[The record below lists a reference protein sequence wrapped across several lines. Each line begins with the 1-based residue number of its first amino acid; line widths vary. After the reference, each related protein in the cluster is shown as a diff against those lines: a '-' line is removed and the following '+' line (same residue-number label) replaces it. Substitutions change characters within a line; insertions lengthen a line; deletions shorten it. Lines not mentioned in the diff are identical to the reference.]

1 MKKITVLLA
10 FMLCTT
16 LANAQQDTD
25 NKVQFGAR
33 GGVNFSTITGSDFED
48 PKSRTS
54 FYAGLVAEAF
64 IAEKFSLQA
73 EAFYSGQGFD
83 IEETSFAGVTV
94 TPSAEFQVDYIQVPL
109 LAKIYLI
116 EGLNVHAGP
125 QFGFKIN
132 EEVDTDP
139 TGDGGDF
146 DTDQIKDFDFQL
158 AAGAEFKLTS
168 GFFIQARYSYGF
180 SEVVEDSDAHNSVFS
195 AGIGFMF

>member
-1 MKKITVLLA
+1 MKKITVALV
-10 FMLCTT
+10 FTFCVT
-16 LANAQQDTD
+16 LAQAQQDTD

-33 GGVNFSTITGSDFED
+33 AGVNFSTITGDDFED
-48 PKSRTS
+48 PNSRTS
-54 FYAGLVAEAF
+54 FYAGLVAESF
-64 IAEKFSLQA
+64 ISEKFALQG
-73 EAFYSGQGFD
+73 EIFYSGQGFD
-83 IEETSFAGVTV
+83 IEETTFAGVTV
-94 TPSAEFQVDYIQVPL
+94 SPAVEFQVDYIQVPL

-116 EGLNVHAGP
+116 EGLNIHAGP

-146 DTDQIKDFDFQL
+146 DTDRIKDFDFQL

-168 GFFIQARYSYGF
+168 GFFIQARYNYGF
-180 SEVVEDSDAHNSVFS
+180 SEVVEDSDAHNATFS